1 MGTSNEKKK
10 NLRQDKRQAQTD
22 LITPGTVQK
31 YIPNK
36 APIASPA
43 SPPLALLIEAIAE
56 KISGAPFPNARNVTP

>member
-1 MGTSNEKKK
+1 M
-10 NLRQDKRQAQTD
+10 
-22 LITPGTVQK
+22 ITPGTVQK